1 MTANVTDNARSI
13 SSLSSLRD
21 GFLVF
26 TVLAFIAL
34 FNIGLHWEI
43 ENITKRSIDLKAAR
57 ILQLDEAQID
67 RIQAIHTA
75 YDLELIR
82 LKNERNFVGHEKI
95 EQLQKKR
102 DKEILGVLDGNQQLR
117 LYRHYKD
124 FANVTQMLD
133 GDLMQ

>member
-1 MTANVTDNARSI
+1 MTVNVTGNARST

-26 TVLAFIAL
+26 SVLAFIAL
-34 FNIGLHWEI
+34 FNVGLHWEI
-43 ENITKRSIDLKAAR
+43 ENITKRSIDLKAAQ

-67 RIQAIHTA
+67 RIQVIQTA

-82 LKNERNFVGHEKI
+82 LKTDHNFVGHEKI
-95 EQLQKKR
+95 EQLQKTR
-102 DKEILGVLDGNQQLR
+102 DKEILRVLDGNQQLR
-117 LYRHYKD
+117 LHRHCKD
-124 FANVTQMLD
+124 FATVTQMLN